1 MTERKRTFEVVRRDD
16 NEKGI
21 DQTAHMTGQERLELL
36 EVIRREVAKV
46 TNSEYPERVR
56 RVFEVARR

>member
-1 MTERKRTFEVVRRDD
+1 MSEKRTFEVVRRDD
-16 NEKGI
+16 NERGI
-21 DQTAHMTGQERLELL
+21 DQTAHMTGAERLALL

-46 TNSEYPERVR
+46 TQREYPERVR